1 MKKNG
6 SLGRRIL
13 GWIVVGVVALF
24 ALKIAFGILAGLFMT
39 MLSLVVLALVVMGV
53 LWALR
58 HL

>member
-13 GWIVVGVVALF
+13 GWIVVGMVVLF
-24 ALKIAFGILAGLFMT
+24 ALKIAFGILTGLVMT
-39 MLSLVVLALVVMGV
+39 FLSIVVLALVVMGV

>member
-1 MKKNG
+1 MNES

-13 GWIVVGVVALF
+13 GWIVVGLVVRF

-39 MLSLVVLALVVMGV
+39 FLSIVVLALVVMGV

>member
-1 MKKNG
+1 MNKS

-13 GWIVVGVVALF
+13 GWIVVGLVVLF
-24 ALKIAFGILAGLFMT
+24 ALKIAFGILTGLFMT
-39 MLSLVVLALVVMGV
+39 FLSLVVLALVVMGV